1 MEKINTQTIINNVK
15 LDLDINDTL
24 QDKLLEMLLK
34 RITDHFSAE
43 YGTNEID
50 SAFSFVLEDCLIA
63 RYNRRGAERAKSE
76 SVEGRTITYYDFLNE
91 FEPYDL
97 MIKSKLNISNQK
109 SKKGGLYFL

>member
-43 YGTNEID
+43 YGTN
-50 SAFSFVLEDCLIA
+50 
-63 RYNRRGAERAKSE
+63 
-76 SVEGRTITYYDFLNE
+76 
-91 FEPYDL
+91 
-97 MIKSKLNISNQK
+97 
-109 SKKGGLYFL
+109 

>member
-1 MEKINTQTIINNVK
+1 MENINTQTIIDNVK

-24 QDKLLEMLLK
+24 QDKLLEILLK

-91 FEPYDL
+91 FEPYDS
-97 MIKSKLNISNQK
+97 MIKSRLKISDQK
-109 SKKGGLYFL
+109 AKKGGIYFL